1 MTQKERVLRH
11 MKDRGS
17 ISSFEAFSEY
27 GITRLAARIH
37 ELRDDGHSIKAS
49 VHNARNRYG
58 KKVTFERYTLEE

>member
-1 MTQKERVLRH
+1 MTQKEMVLRH
-11 MKDRGS
+11 MREMGS

-37 ELRDDGHSIKAS
+37 DLREDGYNINSS
-49 VHNARNRYG
+49 VHDARNRYG